1 MLFRSSQ
8 LSLVEVIADLRRELE
23 QAIEQA
29 AEQKLRF
36 ETGVIE
42 VELSVQIEA
51 TGKAGFKFWV
61 VDIGAA
67 GGQSRTHTIRIPL
80 KPVTADGKPVLTG
93 GSTIMPT

>member
-1 MLFRSSQ
+1 MSQ

-36 ETGVIE
+36 EAGVIE

-51 TGKAGFKFWV
+51 TGNAGIKFWV
-61 VDIGAA
+61 VGVGAA
-67 GGQSRTHTIRIPL
+67 AGQSRTHTIKIPL
-80 KPVTADGKPVLTG
+80 KPVTADGRPVLTG
-93 GSTIMPT
+93 GSSIIPT